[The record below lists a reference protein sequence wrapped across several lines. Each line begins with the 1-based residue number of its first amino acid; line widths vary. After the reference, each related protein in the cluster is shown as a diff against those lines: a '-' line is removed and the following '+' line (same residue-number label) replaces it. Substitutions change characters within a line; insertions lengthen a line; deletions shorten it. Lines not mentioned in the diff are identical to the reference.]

1 MLKPRVLT
9 ECVPNVDRA
18 LNNFVSEKDTK
29 LTARSTARQDVA
41 DGQDVLNA
49 SHILSLREILNWG
62 QFANC
67 KGKMKLFFA
76 PKAERPQARQ
86 RREAR
91 HKNCVRLVR
100 CKKGAKSSPARI
112 MSMAFGVAKAK
123 SSATSLGSRWP
134 HPSGFAPD
142 ICAKQHQIISRL
154 SNAKFDVAGVS

>member
-18 LNNFVSEKDTK
+18 LNNFVLEKDTK

-41 DGQDVLNA
+41 DSQDVLDA

-86 RREAR
+86 RREA
-91 HKNCVRLVR
+91 KAQKLCSSCPVQER
-100 CKKGAKSSPARI
+100 CKEFARENHEYGFWGGE
-112 MSMAFGVAKAK
+112 SEEQRHLAGFTVA
-123 SSATSLGSRWP
+123 
-134 HPSGFAPD
+134 AP
-142 ICAKQHQIISRL
+142 IGIRARHLRKTA
-154 SNAKFDVAGVS
+154 SNN